1 MRRIK
6 SDKPSFG
13 RVKQPEEATDAVAS
27 NARPEAQILRL
38 VPRQADPF
46 EAWLS

>member
-6 SDKPSFG
+6 PDKPSFG

-27 NARPEAQILRL
+27 NARPENDQRNALR
-38 VPRQADPF
+38 VVASS
-46 EAWLS
+46 AVAI